1 MFAHCVVPWRR
12 AGTTGSRAG
21 CWPSLRPSSSRPRGT
36 ASVTRCVAVA
46 YRRKAYGAELGGD
59 RTMAN
64 RHATLFVMLWF
75 LYVAMSILASEG
87 IV

>member
-1 MFAHCVVPWRR
+1 
-12 AGTTGSRAG
+12 
-21 CWPSLRPSSSRPRGT
+21 
-36 ASVTRCVAVA
+36 
-46 YRRKAYGAELGGD
+46 
-59 RTMAN
+59 MAN